1 MNRSKNIFL
10 VLILNLLMSLFVVYL
25 NPRFDILT
33 LIGFLLINIILFIV
47 ISKIEKKKEK
57 VLEDK
62 INNIFNLLHS
72 LDIDSDNYEI
82 IDDEFGKLRDEII
95 KIILE
100 NKRIAENAE
109 KNKEI
114 LREYTEDIAHQIKT
128 PLTGSL
134 LLLDLLEDEKNE
146 SVKEYISRLRDNLLR
161 LHYLSDILLKLA
173 ALDSGTIE
181 MVKDRISARELI
193 EDIIR
198 KLKDYFIND
207 NIEIPLYGDDFY
219 LICDKKWTYEALFN
233 VMKNGIEATEDRH
246 IEIHLKETNLYK
258 SIFVE
263 DFSKGLDRE
272 MLEKVFKR
280 FYKLD
285 PNSKGYG
292 IGLPMAKSVMERQN
306 GELLYHKGKKSNS
319 FELRFYNWFN
329 YGCVNKAQSFFL
341 VTFQSLKSNI
351 IQER

>member
-1 MNRSKNIFL
+1 MRKNKRIL
-10 VLILNLLMSLFVVYL
+10 LIIVLNLLMSLFVVYL

-33 LIGFLLINIILFIV
+33 LLGFLLINIILFLI
-47 ISKIEKKKEK
+47 IRKFEKKKEIE
-57 VLEDK
+57 LEDK

-72 LDIDSDNYEI
+72 LDLNSDNYEI

-134 LLLDLLEDEKNE
+134 LLLDLLEDEKDE

-161 LHYLSDILLKLA
+161 LYNLSDILLKLA
-173 ALDSGTIE
+173 AIDSGTIE
-181 MVKDRISARELI
+181 MTRDRVSARDLI
-193 EDIIR
+193 DDSIR
-198 KLKDYFIND
+198 NLKDYFIND
-207 NIEIPLYGDDFY
+207 PIEIPLYGNDFD

-233 VMKNGIEATEDRH
+233 VMKNGLEATEGRQ
-246 IEIHLKETNLYK
+246 IEIQLKETNLYK
-258 SIFVE
+258 SIFVK
-263 DFSKGLDRE
+263 DFSKGLDRK

-280 FYKLD
+280 FYKMD

-306 GELLYHKGKKSNS
+306 GELLYHKGKKSNA

-351 IQER
+351 I

>member
-1 MNRSKNIFL
+1 MNKSKNILL
-10 VLILNLLMSLFVVYL
+10 VLILNLLMSLFVIYL
-25 NPRFDILT
+25 NPRFDVLT
-33 LIGFLLINIILFIV
+33 LIGLLLINIILFVV

-62 INNIFNLLHS
+62 INNVFNLLHS
-72 LDIDSDNYEI
+72 LDINSDNYEI

-95 KIILE
+95 KIIIE

-109 KNKEI
+109 KNKET
-114 LREYTEDIAHQIKT
+114 LKEYTEDIAHQIKT

-134 LLLDLLEDEKNE
+134 LLLDLLEDEEDE

-161 LHYLSDILLKLA
+161 LYNLSDILLKLA

-181 MVKDRISARELI
+181 MTKDRISSRELI
-193 EDIIR
+193 EDIIQ

-207 NIEIPLYGDDFY
+207 NIEISLYGDDFN
-219 LICDKKWTYEALFN
+219 LICDKKWTYEAVFN
-233 VMKNGIEATEDRH
+233 VMKNGLEATEDRH

-263 DFSKGLDRE
+263 DFSKGLNRE
-272 MLEKVFKR
+272 MLEKVFRR
-280 FYKLD
+280 FYKID

-306 GELLYHKGKKSNS
+306 GELLYHKGKKSNA
-319 FELRFYNWFN
+319 FELRSYNWFN
-329 YGCVNKAQSFFL
+329 YGCVNKAQSFFSSHFP
-341 VTFQSLKSNI
+341 VT
-351 IQER
+351 

>member
-1 MNRSKNIFL
+1 MNKNKNILL
-10 VLILNLLMSLFVVYL
+10 VLILNLIMSLLVIYL

-33 LIGFLLINIILFIV
+33 LIGFLAINIILFIV

-57 VLEDK
+57 ALEDK
-62 INNIFNLLHS
+62 INNIFKLLHS

-95 KIILE
+95 KIIIE

-109 KNKEI
+109 KNKET
-114 LREYTEDIAHQIKT
+114 LREYTENIAHQIKT

-134 LLLDLLEDEKNE
+134 LLLDLLEDEIDNVSE
-146 SVKEYISRLRDNLLR
+146 EYIERLRDNLLR
-161 LHYLSDILLKLA
+161 LHNLSDILLKLA

-181 MVKDRISARELI
+181 MAKDRISARELI

-198 KLKDYFIND
+198 NLKDYFIND
-207 NIEIPLYGDDFY
+207 NIEIPLDGEDFY

-233 VMKNGIEATEDRH
+233 VMKNGIEATEGRH
-246 IEIHLKETNLYK
+246 IEIQLKETNLYK
-258 SIFVE
+258 SILVE

-280 FYKLD
+280 FYKID
-285 PNSKGYG
+285 PNSNGYG

-306 GELLYHKGKKSNS
+306 GELLYRKGKKSNS

-329 YGCVNKAQSFFL
+329 YGCVNKAQSFFSSHFP
-341 VTFQSLKSNI
+341 VT
-351 IQER
+351 

>member
-1 MNRSKNIFL
+1 MNKNKNIFL
-10 VLILNLLMSLFVVYL
+10 VLILNLLMSLFVIYL

-33 LIGFLLINIILFIV
+33 LIGFLLINIVLFIA

-57 VLEDK
+57 DLEDK
-62 INNIFNLLHS
+62 INNIFKLLHS
-72 LDIDSDNYEI
+72 LDINSDNYEI
-82 IDDEFGKLRDEII
+82 IDDEFGKLKDEII
-95 KIILE
+95 KIIIE

-114 LREYTEDIAHQIKT
+114 LKEYTEDIAHQIKT

-134 LLLDLLEDEKNE
+134 LLLDLLEDENDNVSE
-146 SVKEYISRLRDNLLR
+146 EYIERLRDNLLR
-161 LHYLSDILLKLA
+161 LHNLSDILLKLA

-181 MVKDRISARELI
+181 MTKDRISAGELI
-193 EDIIR
+193 EDIIQ
-198 KLKDYFIND
+198 KLKDYFIKD
-207 NIEIPLYGDDFY
+207 NIEIPLYGEDFDI
-219 LICDKKWTYEALFN
+219 LCDKKWTYEALFN
-233 VMKNGIEATEDRH
+233 VMKNGLEATEDKH

-263 DFSKGLDRE
+263 DFSNGLDKQ
-272 MLEKVFKR
+272 MLEKVFRR

-319 FELRFYNWFN
+319 FELRFYN
-329 YGCVNKAQSFFL
+329 
-341 VTFQSLKSNI
+341 
-351 IQER
+351 

>member
-1 MNRSKNIFL
+1 MNKSKNIL
-10 VLILNLLMSLFVVYL
+10 LALILNVVMSLFVIYL

-57 VLEDK
+57 ALEDK
-62 INNIFNLLHS
+62 INNIFKLLHS

-95 KIILE
+95 KIIIE

-109 KNKEI
+109 KNKET

-134 LLLDLLEDEKNE
+134 LLLDLLEDEIDNVSE
-146 SVKEYISRLRDNLLR
+146 EYIERLRDNLLR
-161 LHYLSDILLKLA
+161 LHNLSDILLKLA

-181 MVKDRISARELI
+181 MAKDRISARELI

-198 KLKDYFIND
+198 NLQDYFIND
-207 NIEIPLYGDDFY
+207 NIEISLDGEDFY

-233 VMKNGIEATEDRH
+233 VMKNGIEATEGRH

-306 GELLYHKGKKSNS
+306 GELLYHKGKKSNT
-319 FELRFYNWFN
+319 FEMRFYNWFN
-329 YGCVNKAQSFFL
+329 YGCVNKAQSFFSSHFP
-341 VTFQSLKSNI
+341 VT
-351 IQER
+351 

>member
-1 MNRSKNIFL
+1 MRKNKRIL
-10 VLILNLLMSLFVVYL
+10 LIIVLNLLMSLFVVYL

-33 LIGFLLINIILFIV
+33 LIGFLLINIILFLI
-47 ISKIEKKKEK
+47 IRKFEKKKEIE
-57 VLEDK
+57 LEDK

-72 LDIDSDNYEI
+72 LDLNSDNYEI

-134 LLLDLLEDEKNE
+134 LLLDLLEDEEDE

-161 LHYLSDILLKLA
+161 LYNLSDILLKLA
-173 ALDSGTIE
+173 AIDSGTIE
-181 MVKDRISARELI
+181 MTRDRVSARDLI
-193 EDIIR
+193 DDGIR
-198 KLKDYFIND
+198 NLKDYFINAP
-207 NIEIPLYGDDFY
+207 IEIPLYGDDFY

-233 VMKNGIEATEDRH
+233 VMKNGLEATEDRQ
-246 IEIHLKETNLYK
+246 IEIQLKGTNLYK
-258 SIFVE
+258 SIFVK

-280 FYKLD
+280 FYKMD

-306 GELLYHKGKKSNS
+306 GELLYHKGKKSNA
-319 FELRFYNWFN
+319 FELRFYN
-329 YGCVNKAQSFFL
+329 
-341 VTFQSLKSNI
+341 
-351 IQER
+351 

>member
-1 MNRSKNIFL
+1 MNKNKNILL
-10 VLILNLLMSLFVVYL
+10 VLILNLIMSLLVIYL
-25 NPRFDILT
+25 NPRFDVLT
-33 LIGFLLINIILFIV
+33 LIGFLVINIILFIV

-57 VLEDK
+57 AIEDK
-62 INNIFNLLHS
+62 INSVFNLLHS
-72 LDIDSDNYEI
+72 LDINSDNYEI

-95 KIILE
+95 KIIIE
-100 NKRIAENAE
+100 NKKIAENAE
-109 KNKEI
+109 KNKET

-134 LLLDLLEDEKNE
+134 LLLDLLEDEIDNVSE
-146 SVKEYISRLRDNLLR
+146 EYIERLRDNLLR
-161 LHYLSDILLKLA
+161 LHNLSDILLKLA

-181 MVKDRISARELI
+181 MAKDRISARELI

-198 KLKDYFIND
+198 NLKDYFIND
-207 NIEIPLYGDDFY
+207 NIEVPLDGEDFY

-233 VMKNGIEATEDRH
+233 VMKNGIEATEGRH

-306 GELLYHKGKKSNS
+306 GELLYHKGKKSNT
-319 FELRFYNWFN
+319 FEMRFYN
-329 YGCVNKAQSFFL
+329 
-341 VTFQSLKSNI
+341 
-351 IQER
+351 

>member
-1 MNRSKNIFL
+1 MRKNKRIL
-10 VLILNLLMSLFVVYL
+10 LIIVLNLLMSLFVVYL
-25 NPRFDILT
+25 NPRFDIIT
-33 LIGFLLINIILFIV
+33 LFGFLLINIILFLI
-47 ISKIEKKKEK
+47 IRKFEKKKEIE
-57 VLEDK
+57 LEDK
-62 INNIFNLLHS
+62 INNIFILLHS
-72 LDIDSDNYEI
+72 LDLNSDNYEI

-134 LLLDLLEDEKNE
+134 LLLDLLEDEEDE

-161 LHYLSDILLKLA
+161 LYNLSDILLKLA
-173 ALDSGTIE
+173 AIDSGTIE
-181 MVKDRISARELI
+181 MTRDRVSARDLI
-193 EDIIR
+193 DDSIR
-198 KLKDYFIND
+198 NLKDYFIND
-207 NIEIPLYGDDFY
+207 PIEIPLYGDDFE

-233 VMKNGIEATEDRH
+233 VMKNGLEATEGRH
-246 IEIHLKETNLYK
+246 IEIQLKETNLYK

-280 FYKLD
+280 FYKMD

-292 IGLPMAKSVMERQN
+292 IGLPMSKSVMERQN
-306 GELLYHKGKKSNS
+306 GELLYHKGKKSNA
-319 FELRFYNWFN
+319 FELRFYN
-329 YGCVNKAQSFFL
+329 
-341 VTFQSLKSNI
+341 
-351 IQER
+351 

>member
-1 MNRSKNIFL
+1 MNKNKNILL
-10 VLILNLLMSLFVVYL
+10 VLILNLIMSLFVVYL

-47 ISKIEKKKEK
+47 ISKIEKEKEK
-57 VLEDK
+57 ALEDK

-95 KIILE
+95 KIIIE

-134 LLLDLLEDEKNE
+134 LLLDLLEDEEDE
-146 SVKEYISRLRDNLLR
+146 SVKEFISRLRDNLLR
-161 LHYLSDILLKLA
+161 LYNLSDILLKLA

-181 MVKDRISARELI
+181 MAKDIISARELI

-198 KLKDYFIND
+198 NLKDYFIND
-207 NIEIPLYGDDFY
+207 NIEIPLDGDDFY

-233 VMKNGIEATEDRH
+233 VMKNGIEATEGRH

-285 PNSKGYG
+285 PNSNGYG

-319 FELRFYNWFN
+319 FELRFYN
-329 YGCVNKAQSFFL
+329 
-341 VTFQSLKSNI
+341 
-351 IQER
+351 

>member
-1 MNRSKNIFL
+1 MNKSKNILL
-10 VLILNLLMSLFVVYL
+10 VLILNLIMSLFVVYL

-33 LIGFLLINIILFIV
+33 LIGFLLLNIILFIV
-47 ISKIEKKKEK
+47 ISKIEKKKDK

-62 INNIFNLLHS
+62 INNVFNLLHL

-95 KIILE
+95 KIIIE

-134 LLLDLLEDEKNE
+134 LLLDLLEDEEDE

-161 LHYLSDILLKLA
+161 LYNLSDILLKLA

-181 MVKDRISARELI
+181 MTKDRISARGLI
-193 EDIIR
+193 EDIIQN
-198 KLKDYFIND
+198 LKDYFIND
-207 NIEIPLYGDDFY
+207 NVEIPLYGDDFN

-233 VMKNGIEATEDRH
+233 VMKNGIEATEGRQ
-246 IEIHLKETNLYK
+246 IEIQLKETNLYK

-280 FYKLD
+280 FYKID

-319 FELRFYNWFN
+319 FELRFYN
-329 YGCVNKAQSFFL
+329 
-341 VTFQSLKSNI
+341 
-351 IQER
+351 

>member
-1 MNRSKNIFL
+1 MNKNKNILL
-10 VLILNLLMSLFVVYL
+10 VLILNLIMSLLVIYL

-33 LIGFLLINIILFIV
+33 LIGFLAINIILFIV

-57 VLEDK
+57 ALEDK

-72 LDIDSDNYEI
+72 LDINSDNYEI

-95 KIILE
+95 KIIIE
-100 NKRIAENAE
+100 NKKIAENAE
-109 KNKEI
+109 KNKDT

-134 LLLDLLEDEKNE
+134 LLLDLLEDQNDNFSE
-146 SVKEYISRLRDNLLR
+146 EYIERLRDNLLR
-161 LHYLSDILLKLA
+161 LHNLSDILLKLA

-181 MVKDRISARELI
+181 MAKDSISARELI

-198 KLKDYFIND
+198 NLKDYFIND
-207 NIEIPLYGDDFY
+207 NIEIPLYGEDFY

-233 VMKNGIEATEDRH
+233 VMKNGIEATESRH

-258 SIFVE
+258 SFFVE

-272 MLEKVFKR
+272 MLEKAFRR

-306 GELLYHKGKKSNS
+306 GELLYRKGKKSNS

-329 YGCVNKAQSFFL
+329 YGCVNKAQSFFSSHFP
-341 VTFQSLKSNI
+341 VT
-351 IQER
+351 

>member
-1 MNRSKNIFL
+1 MNKNKNILL
-10 VLILNLLMSLFVVYL
+10 VLILNLIMSLFVVYL

-33 LIGFLLINIILFIV
+33 FIGFLLINVILFLILRN
-47 ISKIEKKKEK
+47 IENKKEK
-57 VLEDK
+57 ELEDK
-62 INNIFNLLHS
+62 INNIFILLHL

-95 KIILE
+95 KIIIE

-134 LLLDLLEDEKNE
+134 LLLDLLEDEEDE

-161 LHYLSDILLKLA
+161 LYNLSDILLKLA

-181 MVKDRISARELI
+181 MTKDRISARELI
-193 EDIIR
+193 EDIIQ

-207 NIEIPLYGDDFY
+207 NIEISLYGDDFN
-219 LICDKKWTYEALFN
+219 LICDKKWTYEAAFN

-246 IEIHLKETNLYK
+246 IKIHLKETNLYK

-263 DFSKGLDRE
+263 DFSKGLDRQ
-272 MLEKVFKR
+272 MLEKVFRR

-319 FELRFYNWFN
+319 FELRFYN
-329 YGCVNKAQSFFL
+329 
-341 VTFQSLKSNI
+341 
-351 IQER
+351 

>member
-1 MNRSKNIFL
+1 MNKSKSILL
-10 VLILNLLMSLFVVYL
+10 VFILNLLMSLFVIYL

-33 LIGFLLINIILFIV
+33 LIGFLVINVILFIV
-47 ISKIEKKKEK
+47 ISKIEKEKEK

-62 INNIFNLLHS
+62 INNIFRLLHS
-72 LDIDSDNYEI
+72 LDINSDNYEI

-95 KIILE
+95 KIIIE

-109 KNKEI
+109 KNKET

-134 LLLDLLEDEKNE
+134 LLLDLLEDEE
-146 SVKEYISRLRDNLLR
+146 DELSEEYIDRLKDNLLR
-161 LHYLSDILLKLA
+161 LHNLSDILLKLA

-181 MVKDRISARELI
+181 MAKDSISAQELI

-198 KLKDYFIND
+198 KLKNYFISD
-207 NIEIPLYGDDFY
+207 TIEIPIYGDDFD

-246 IEIHLKETNLYK
+246 IEIYLKETNLYK
-258 SIFVE
+258 SILVE
-263 DFSKGLDRE
+263 DFSNGLDRQ
-272 MLEKVFKR
+272 MLEKVFRR
-280 FYKLD
+280 FYKAD

-292 IGLPMAKSVMERQN
+292 IGLPMAKTVMERQN
-306 GELLYHKGKKSNS
+306 GELLYHRGKKSNA
-319 FELRFYNWFN
+319 FELRFYN
-329 YGCVNKAQSFFL
+329 
-341 VTFQSLKSNI
+341 
-351 IQER
+351 

>member
-1 MNRSKNIFL
+1 MRKNKRILLIIF
-10 VLILNLLMSLFVVYL
+10 LNLLMSLFVVYL

-33 LIGFLLINIILFIV
+33 LFGFLLINIILFV
-47 ISKIEKKKEK
+47 VSSKIEKKKEIE
-57 VLEDK
+57 LEAK
-62 INNIFNLLHS
+62 INNIFILLHS

-95 KIILE
+95 KIIIE

-109 KNKEI
+109 KNKET

-134 LLLDLLEDEKNE
+134 LLLDLLENEEDE
-146 SVKEYISRLRDNLLR
+146 SVKEYISRFRDNLLR
-161 LHYLSDILLKLA
+161 LYNLSDILLKLA

-181 MVKDRISARELI
+181 MTRDRVSARDLI
-193 EDIIR
+193 EDNIR
-198 KLKDYFIND
+198 NLKDYFIND
-207 NIEIPLYGDDFY
+207 NIEIPLDGDDFN
-219 LICDKKWTYEALFN
+219 LICDKKWTYEAAFN
-233 VMKNGIEATEDRH
+233 VMKNGLEATEDRH
-246 IEIHLKETNLYK
+246 IEIHLKETNLFK

-263 DFSKGLDRE
+263 DFSKGLDRQ
-272 MLEKVFKR
+272 MLEKVFRR
-280 FYKLD
+280 FYKID

-319 FELRFYNWFN
+319 FELRFYN
-329 YGCVNKAQSFFL
+329 
-341 VTFQSLKSNI
+341 
-351 IQER
+351 

>member
-1 MNRSKNIFL
+1 MNKSKNILL
-10 VLILNLLMSLFVVYL
+10 VLILNLIMSLFVVYL

-33 LIGFLLINIILFIV
+33 LIGFLLLNIILFIV
-47 ISKIEKKKEK
+47 ISKIEKKKDK

-62 INNIFNLLHS
+62 INNVFNLLHL

-95 KIILE
+95 KIIIE

-134 LLLDLLEDEKNE
+134 LLLDLLEDEEDE

-161 LHYLSDILLKLA
+161 LYNLSDILLKLA

-181 MVKDRISARELI
+181 MTKDRISARGLI
-193 EDIIR
+193 EDIIQN
-198 KLKDYFIND
+198 LKDYFIND
-207 NIEIPLYGDDFY
+207 NVEIPLYGDDFN

-233 VMKNGIEATEDRH
+233 VMKNGIEATEGRQ
-246 IEIHLKETNLYK
+246 IEIQLKETNLYK

-280 FYKLD
+280 FYKID

-329 YGCVNKAQSFFL
+329 YGCVNKAQSFFSSHFP
-341 VTFQSLKSNI
+341 VT
-351 IQER
+351 

>member
-1 MNRSKNIFL
+1 MRKNKRIL
-10 VLILNLLMSLFVVYL
+10 LIIVLNLLMSLFVVYL

-33 LIGFLLINIILFIV
+33 LLGFLLINIILFLI
-47 ISKIEKKKEK
+47 IRKIEKKKEE

-62 INNIFNLLHS
+62 INNVFNLLHS
-72 LDIDSDNYEI
+72 LDLHSDNYEI

-134 LLLDLLEDEKNE
+134 LLLDLLEDEEDE

-161 LHYLSDILLKLA
+161 LYNLSDILLKLA
-173 ALDSGTIE
+173 AIDSGTIQ
-181 MVKDRISARELI
+181 MTRDRVSARDLI
-193 EDIIR
+193 DDSIR
-198 KLKDYFIND
+198 NLKDYFIND
-207 NIEIPLYGDDFY
+207 PIEIPLYGNDFD

-233 VMKNGIEATEDRH
+233 VMKNGLEATEGRQ
-246 IEIHLKETNLYK
+246 IEIQLKETNLYK

-280 FYKLD
+280 FYKMD

-306 GELLYHKGKKSNS
+306 GELLYHKGKKSNA

-351 IQER
+351 I

>member
-1 MNRSKNIFL
+1 MRKNKRIL
-10 VLILNLLMSLFVVYL
+10 LIIVLNLLMSLFVVYL

-33 LIGFLLINIILFIV
+33 LLGFLLINIILFLI
-47 ISKIEKKKEK
+47 IRKFEKKKEIE
-57 VLEDK
+57 LEDK

-72 LDIDSDNYEI
+72 LDLNSDNYEI

-95 KIILE
+95 KIIVE

-109 KNKEI
+109 KNKET

-134 LLLDLLEDEKNE
+134 LLLDLLEDEEDE

-161 LHYLSDILLKLA
+161 LYNLSDILLKLA
-173 ALDSGTIE
+173 AIDSGTIE
-181 MVKDRISARELI
+181 MTRDRVSARDLI
-193 EDIIR
+193 DDGIR
-198 KLKDYFIND
+198 NLKDYFINAP
-207 NIEIPLYGDDFY
+207 IEIPLYGDDFY

-233 VMKNGIEATEDRH
+233 VMKNGLEATEDRQ
-246 IEIHLKETNLYK
+246 IEIQLKGTNLYK
-258 SIFVE
+258 SIFVK

-280 FYKLD
+280 FYKMD

-306 GELLYHKGKKSNS
+306 GELLYHKGKKSNA
-319 FELRFYNWFN
+319 FELRFYN
-329 YGCVNKAQSFFL
+329 
-341 VTFQSLKSNI
+341 
-351 IQER
+351 

>member
-1 MNRSKNIFL
+1 MNKSKNIL
-10 VLILNLLMSLFVVYL
+10 LALILNILMSLFVVYL

-33 LIGFLLINIILFIV
+33 LIGFIVINIILFIV

-57 VLEDK
+57 ALEDK
-62 INNIFNLLHS
+62 INNIFSLLHS
-72 LDIDSDNYEI
+72 LDINSDNYEI

-95 KIILE
+95 KIIIE
-100 NKRIAENAE
+100 NKKIAENAE
-109 KNKEI
+109 KNKET
-114 LREYTEDIAHQIKT
+114 LKKYTEDIAHQIKT

-134 LLLDLLEDEKNE
+134 LLLDLLEDEDDNFSE
-146 SVKEYISRLRDNLLR
+146 EYIERLRDNLIR
-161 LHYLSDILLKLA
+161 LHNLSDILLKLA

-181 MVKDRISARELI
+181 MTKDRISARELI
-193 EDIIR
+193 EDIIQ

-207 NIEIPLYGDDFY
+207 NVEIILDGDDFN

-233 VMKNGIEATEDRH
+233 VMKNGLEATEDRH
-246 IEIHLKETNLYK
+246 IEIQLKETNLYK

-280 FYKLD
+280 FYKLN

-306 GELLYHKGKKSNS
+306 GELLYHKGKKSNA
-319 FELRFYNWFN
+319 FELRFYN
-329 YGCVNKAQSFFL
+329 
-341 VTFQSLKSNI
+341 
-351 IQER
+351 

>member
-1 MNRSKNIFL
+1 MNKNKNILL
-10 VLILNLLMSLFVVYL
+10 VLILNLIMSLFVVYL

-57 VLEDK
+57 ALEDK

-95 KIILE
+95 KIIIE

-134 LLLDLLEDEKNE
+134 LLLDLLEDEEDE

-161 LHYLSDILLKLA
+161 LYNLSDILLKLA
-173 ALDSGTIE
+173 AIDSGTIQ
-181 MVKDRISARELI
+181 MTRDRVSARDLI
-193 EDIIR
+193 EDSIR
-198 KLKDYFIND
+198 NLKDYFIND
-207 NIEIPLYGDDFY
+207 PIEIPLYGDDFD

-233 VMKNGIEATEDRH
+233 VMKNGLEATEGRQ
-246 IEIHLKETNLYK
+246 IEIQLKETNLYK

-263 DFSKGLDRE
+263 DFSKGLNHE

-306 GELLYHKGKKSNS
+306 GELLYHKGKKSNA
-319 FELRFYNWFN
+319 FELRFYN
-329 YGCVNKAQSFFL
+329 
-341 VTFQSLKSNI
+341 
-351 IQER
+351 

>member
-1 MNRSKNIFL
+1 MNKSKNILL
-10 VLILNLLMSLFVVYL
+10 VLILNLIMSLLVIYL

-33 LIGFLLINIILFIV
+33 LIGFLLINIILFLI

-57 VLEDK
+57 ALEDK

-95 KIILE
+95 KIIIE

-109 KNKEI
+109 KNKET

-134 LLLDLLEDEKNE
+134 LLLDLLEDENDNFSE
-146 SVKEYISRLRDNLLR
+146 EYEEYIERLRDNLLR
-161 LHYLSDILLKLA
+161 LHNLSDILLKLA

-181 MVKDRISARELI
+181 MTKDRISARGLI
-193 EDIIR
+193 RDTIQN
-198 KLKDYFIND
+198 LKDYFIND
-207 NIEIPLYGDDFY
+207 NIEISLNGDDFN

-233 VMKNGIEATEDRH
+233 VMKNGIEATEGRH

-292 IGLPMAKSVMERQN
+292 IGLPMAKSVMEKQN
-306 GELLYHKGKKSNS
+306 GELLYHKVKKSNS
-319 FELRFYNWFN
+319 FELRFYN
-329 YGCVNKAQSFFL
+329 
-341 VTFQSLKSNI
+341 
-351 IQER
+351 

>member
-1 MNRSKNIFL
+1 MRKNKRIL
-10 VLILNLLMSLFVVYL
+10 LIIVLNLLMSLFVVYL

-33 LIGFLLINIILFIV
+33 LLGFLLINIILFLI
-47 ISKIEKKKEK
+47 IRKFEKKKEIE
-57 VLEDK
+57 LEDK

-72 LDIDSDNYEI
+72 LDLNSDNYEI

-134 LLLDLLEDEKNE
+134 LLLDLLEDEEDE

-161 LHYLSDILLKLA
+161 LYNLSDILLKLA
-173 ALDSGTIE
+173 AIDSGTIE
-181 MVKDRISARELI
+181 MTRDRVSARDLI
-193 EDIIR
+193 DDSIR
-198 KLKDYFIND
+198 NLKDYFINYP
-207 NIEIPLYGDDFY
+207 IEIPLYGNDFD

-233 VMKNGIEATEDRH
+233 VMKNGLEATEGRQ
-246 IEIHLKETNLYK
+246 IEIQLKETNLYK

-280 FYKLD
+280 FYKMD

-306 GELLYHKGKKSNS
+306 GELLYHKGKKSNA
-319 FELRFYNWFN
+319 FELRFYN
-329 YGCVNKAQSFFL
+329 
-341 VTFQSLKSNI
+341 
-351 IQER
+351 

>member
-1 MNRSKNIFL
+1 MNKNKNILL
-10 VLILNLLMSLFVVYL
+10 VLILNLIMSLLVIYL
-25 NPRFDILT
+25 NPRFDVLT
-33 LIGFLLINIILFIV
+33 LIGFLVINIILFIV

-57 VLEDK
+57 AIEDK
-62 INNIFNLLHS
+62 INSVFNLLHS
-72 LDIDSDNYEI
+72 LDINSDNYEI

-95 KIILE
+95 KIIIE

-109 KNKEI
+109 KNKET

-134 LLLDLLEDEKNE
+134 LLLDLLEDEIDNVSE
-146 SVKEYISRLRDNLLR
+146 EYIERLRDNLLR
-161 LHYLSDILLKLA
+161 LHNLSDILLKLA

-181 MVKDRISARELI
+181 MAKDRISARELI

-198 KLKDYFIND
+198 NLKDYFIND
-207 NIEIPLYGDDFY
+207 NIEIPLDGEDFY
-219 LICDKKWTYEALFN
+219 LICDKKWTYEAAFN
-233 VMKNGIEATEDRH
+233 VMKNGLEATEDRH
-246 IEIHLKETNLYK
+246 IEIYLKETNLYK

-306 GELLYHKGKKSNS
+306 GELLYHKGKKSNT
-319 FELRFYNWFN
+319 FEMRF
-329 YGCVNKAQSFFL
+329 
-341 VTFQSLKSNI
+341 SN
-351 IQER
+351 

>member
-1 MNRSKNIFL
+1 MRKNKRIL
-10 VLILNLLMSLFVVYL
+10 LIIVLNLLMSLFVVYL

-33 LIGFLLINIILFIV
+33 LLGFLLINIILFLI
-47 ISKIEKKKEK
+47 IRKFEKEK
-57 VLEDK
+57 EIELEDK

-72 LDIDSDNYEI
+72 LDLNSDNYEI

-134 LLLDLLEDEKNE
+134 LLLDLLEDEEDE

-161 LHYLSDILLKLA
+161 LYNLSDILLKLA
-173 ALDSGTIE
+173 AIDSGTIE
-181 MVKDRISARELI
+181 MTRDRVSARDLI
-193 EDIIR
+193 DDSIR
-198 KLKDYFIND
+198 NLKDYFIND
-207 NIEIPLYGDDFY
+207 PIEIPLYGNDFD
-219 LICDKKWTYEALFN
+219 LICDKKWTYEAAFN
-233 VMKNGIEATEDRH
+233 VMKNGLEATKDRH

-258 SIFVE
+258 SILVE
-263 DFSKGLDRE
+263 DFSDGLDRQ
-272 MLEKVFKR
+272 MLEKVFRR
-280 FYKLD
+280 FYKAD

-306 GELLYHKGKKSNS
+306 GELLYHKGKKSNA
-319 FELRFYNWFN
+319 FELRFYN
-329 YGCVNKAQSFFL
+329 
-341 VTFQSLKSNI
+341 
-351 IQER
+351 

>member
-1 MNRSKNIFL
+1 MRKNKRIS
-10 VLILNLLMSLFVVYL
+10 LIIALNLSMSLFVVYL

-33 LIGFLLINIILFIV
+33 LLGFLLINIILFLI
-47 ISKIEKKKEK
+47 IRKFEKKKEIE
-57 VLEDK
+57 LEDNV
-62 INNIFNLLHS
+62 NNIFNLLHS

-95 KIILE
+95 KIIIE

-134 LLLDLLEDEKNE
+134 LLIDLLEDEEDE

-161 LHYLSDILLKLA
+161 LYNLSDILLKLA

-181 MVKDRISARELI
+181 MTKDRLSARGLI
-193 EDIIR
+193 EDIIQN
-198 KLKDYFIND
+198 LKNYFIND
-207 NIEIPLYGDDFY
+207 NIEIPLYGEDFY

-233 VMKNGIEATEDRH
+233 VMKNGLEATEGRH
-246 IEIHLKETNLYK
+246 IEIQLKETNLYK

-263 DFSKGLDRE
+263 DFSDGLDRQ

-306 GELLYHKGKKSNS
+306 GELLYRKGKKSNA
-319 FELRFYNWFN
+319 FELRFYN
-329 YGCVNKAQSFFL
+329 
-341 VTFQSLKSNI
+341 
-351 IQER
+351 

>member
-1 MNRSKNIFL
+1 MRKNKRIL
-10 VLILNLLMSLFVVYL
+10 LIIVLNLLMSLFVVYL

-33 LIGFLLINIILFIV
+33 LLGFLLINIILFLI
-47 ISKIEKKKEK
+47 IRKFEKKKEIE
-57 VLEDK
+57 LEDK

-72 LDIDSDNYEI
+72 LDLNSDNYEI

-95 KIILE
+95 KIIVE

-134 LLLDLLEDEKNE
+134 LLLDLLEDEEDE

-161 LHYLSDILLKLA
+161 LYNLSDILLKLA
-173 ALDSGTIE
+173 AIDSGTIE
-181 MVKDRISARELI
+181 MTRDRVSARDLI
-193 EDIIR
+193 DDSIR
-198 KLKDYFIND
+198 NLKDYFIND
-207 NIEIPLYGDDFY
+207 PIEIPLYGNDFD

-233 VMKNGIEATEDRH
+233 VMKNGLEATEGRQ
-246 IEIHLKETNLYK
+246 IEIQLKETNLYK

-263 DFSKGLDRE
+263 DFSKGLNHE

-306 GELLYHKGKKSNS
+306 GELLYHKWKKSNA

-351 IQER
+351 I

>member
-1 MNRSKNIFL
+1 
-10 VLILNLLMSLFVVYL
+10 MSLFVVYL

-33 LIGFLLINIILFIV
+33 LFGFLLINIILFLI
-47 ISKIEKKKEK
+47 IRKFEKKKEIE
-57 VLEDK
+57 LEDK
-62 INNIFNLLHS
+62 INNIFNILHL

-95 KIILE
+95 KIIIE

-109 KNKEI
+109 ENKEI

-134 LLLDLLEDEKNE
+134 LLLDLLEDAEDE
-146 SVKEYISRLRDNLLR
+146 SVKEFISRLRDNLLR
-161 LHYLSDILLKLA
+161 LYNLSDILLKLA

-181 MVKDRISARELI
+181 MAKDRIPARELI
-193 EDIIR
+193 EDTIR
-198 KLKDYFIND
+198 NLQDYFIND
-207 NIEIPLYGDDFY
+207 NIEIPLYGDDFN

-233 VMKNGIEATEDRH
+233 VMKNGIEATEGRQ
-246 IEIHLKETNLYK
+246 IEIQLKETNLYK
-258 SIFVE
+258 SIFVK
-263 DFSKGLDRE
+263 DFSKGLDRK

-319 FELRFYNWFN
+319 FELRFYN
-329 YGCVNKAQSFFL
+329 
-341 VTFQSLKSNI
+341 
-351 IQER
+351 

>member
-1 MNRSKNIFL
+1 MNRSKNILL
-10 VLILNLLMSLFVVYL
+10 VLILNLLMSLFVIYL

-33 LIGFLLINIILFIV
+33 LIGLLLINIILFVV

-57 VLEDK
+57 DLEDK
-62 INNIFNLLHS
+62 INNIFKLLHS

-95 KIILE
+95 KIIIE

-134 LLLDLLEDEKNE
+134 LLLDLLEDEEDE
-146 SVKEYISRLRDNLLR
+146 SVKEYIERLRDNLLR
-161 LHYLSDILLKLA
+161 LHNLSDILLKLA

-181 MVKDRISARELI
+181 MAKDRISAQDLI
-193 EDIIR
+193 EDIIQ
-198 KLKDYFIND
+198 KLKDYFIKD
-207 NIEIPLYGDDFY
+207 NIEVSLYGDDFN
-219 LICDKKWTYEALFN
+219 LICDKKWTYEAAFN
-233 VMKNGIEATEDRH
+233 VMKNGLEATENRH

-263 DFSKGLDRE
+263 DFSKGLNRE

-280 FYKLD
+280 FYKKD

-319 FELRFYNWFN
+319 FELRFYN
-329 YGCVNKAQSFFL
+329 
-341 VTFQSLKSNI
+341 
-351 IQER
+351 

>member
-1 MNRSKNIFL
+1 MNKSKNILL
-10 VLILNLLMSLFVVYL
+10 VLILNILMSLFVVYL

-33 LIGFLLINIILFIV
+33 LIGFLLINIILFLI
-47 ISKIEKKKEK
+47 IRKFEKKKEIE
-57 VLEDK
+57 LEDK

-72 LDIDSDNYEI
+72 LDINSDNYEI

-95 KIILE
+95 KIIIE

-134 LLLDLLEDEKNE
+134 LLLDLLEDEE
-146 SVKEYISRLRDNLLR
+146 DELVKEYISRLRDNLLR
-161 LHYLSDILLKLA
+161 LYNLSDILLKLA

-181 MVKDRISARELI
+181 MTKDRISSRELI
-193 EDIIR
+193 EDIIQ

-207 NIEIPLYGDDFY
+207 NIEISLYGDDFN
-219 LICDKKWTYEALFN
+219 LICDKKWTYEAAFN
-233 VMKNGIEATEDRH
+233 VMKNGLEATEDRH

-263 DFSKGLDRE
+263 DFSKGLNRE
-272 MLEKVFKR
+272 MLEKVFRR
-280 FYKLD
+280 FYKID

-306 GELLYHKGKKSNS
+306 GELLYHKGKKSNA
-319 FELRFYNWFN
+319 FELRSYN
-329 YGCVNKAQSFFL
+329 
-341 VTFQSLKSNI
+341 
-351 IQER
+351 

>member
-1 MNRSKNIFL
+1 MNKNKNILL
-10 VLILNLLMSLFVVYL
+10 VLILNVVMSLFVIYL

-57 VLEDK
+57 ALEDK
-62 INNIFNLLHS
+62 INNIFKLLHS

-95 KIILE
+95 KIIIE

-109 KNKEI
+109 KNKET

-134 LLLDLLEDEKNE
+134 LLIDLLEDEEDE

-161 LHYLSDILLKLA
+161 LYNLSDILLKLA
-173 ALDSGTIE
+173 AIDSGTIE
-181 MVKDRISARELI
+181 MTRDRVSARDLI
-193 EDIIR
+193 DDSIR
-198 KLKDYFIND
+198 NLKDYFIND
-207 NIEIPLYGDDFY
+207 PIEIPLYGNDFD

-233 VMKNGIEATEDRH
+233 VMKNGLEATEGRQ
-246 IEIHLKETNLYK
+246 IEIQLKETNLYK

-280 FYKLD
+280 FYKMD

-306 GELLYHKGKKSNS
+306 GELLYHKGKKSNA
-319 FELRFYNWFN
+319 FELRFYN
-329 YGCVNKAQSFFL
+329 
-341 VTFQSLKSNI
+341 
-351 IQER
+351 

>member
-1 MNRSKNIFL
+1 MNKNKNILL
-10 VLILNLLMSLFVVYL
+10 VLILNLIMSLLVIYL
-25 NPRFDILT
+25 NPRFDVLT
-33 LIGFLLINIILFIV
+33 LIGFLVINIILFIV

-57 VLEDK
+57 AIEDK
-62 INNIFNLLHS
+62 INSVFNLLHS
-72 LDIDSDNYEI
+72 LDINSDNYEI

-95 KIILE
+95 KIIIE

-109 KNKEI
+109 KNKET

-134 LLLDLLEDEKNE
+134 LLLDLLEDEIDNVSE
-146 SVKEYISRLRDNLLR
+146 EYIERLRDNLLR
-161 LHYLSDILLKLA
+161 LHNLSDILLKLA

-181 MVKDRISARELI
+181 MAKDRISARELI

-198 KLKDYFIND
+198 NLKDYFIND
-207 NIEIPLYGDDFY
+207 NIEIPLDGEDFY
-219 LICDKKWTYEALFN
+219 LICDKKWTYEAAFN
-233 VMKNGIEATEDRH
+233 VMKNGLEATEDRH
-246 IEIHLKETNLYK
+246 IEIYLKETNLYK

-306 GELLYHKGKKSNS
+306 GELLYHKGKKSNT
-319 FELRFYNWFN
+319 FEMRFYN
-329 YGCVNKAQSFFL
+329 
-341 VTFQSLKSNI
+341 
-351 IQER
+351 